1 MSECEH
7 DYKEVER
14 FYASPAAAQVSGEG
28 SSDDTDGTMKTLE
41 RLSFGVTTILYRC
54 SKCDEMMTKEIL
66 GRSQGKSADTAAP
79 QATT

>member
-41 RLSFGVTTILYRC
+41 RLSFGVTTIL
-54 SKCDEMMTKEIL
+54 
-66 GRSQGKSADTAAP
+66 
-79 QATT
+79 